1 MKISGIEIKE
11 KKFAYDGCH
20 KIYLIGNSKSEKE
33 ARSYGYEI
41 YPVADGKNLI
51 EAFVYSCS
59 LRFIDVW
66 NDKFESIIPQF
77 EKCIVFDGFKI
88 PHDIEPPMGYTVN
101 IKDNIL
107 EMKMIME

>member
-1 MKISGIEIKE
+1 MKINGIEIVAT
-11 KKFAYDGCH
+11 KFAYDGCH
-20 KIYLIGNSKSEKE
+20 KIYLIETPQAEKE
-33 ARSYGYEI
+33 AKKNGYQFYSI
-41 YPVADGKNLI
+41 KDLI

-59 LRFIDVW
+59 LRFINVW